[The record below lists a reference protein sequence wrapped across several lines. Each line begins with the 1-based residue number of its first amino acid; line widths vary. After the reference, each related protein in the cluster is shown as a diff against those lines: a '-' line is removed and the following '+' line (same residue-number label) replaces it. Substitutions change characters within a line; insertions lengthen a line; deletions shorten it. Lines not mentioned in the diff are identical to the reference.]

1 MKSLES
7 EEEAEG
13 NQDRGELV
21 ERRGTS
27 LERGEDGA
35 KQKVK
40 GVVGW
45 RESVLNGRGKEPK
58 GWPPATDR
66 IME

>member
-40 GVVGW
+40 GVVG
-45 RESVLNGRGKEPK
+45 
-58 GWPPATDR
+58 
-66 IME
+66 

>member
-13 NQDRGELV
+13 NQDRGEL
-21 ERRGTS
+21 ERRGTT
-27 LERGEDGA
+27 ERGEDGA